1 MSQAQPGRKTY
12 QRPAVPACDR
22 PGRRLDWSPNIFLP
36 APGAPM
42 RMSKGSGS
50 ELTQILKRWSDG
62 DPTAEDAL
70 LEEVYGTL
78 RSMARSRLAQERAGH
93 TLQPTALV
101 HEAYLK
107 ISEGAAVDWRDRVH
121 FLAVAARVMRQV
133 LVDAGRRR
141 NADKRTPDP
150 PLTTSLVE
158 SSAAPVDV
166 LDLERALERLE
177 RLNPNQARVVELR
190 CFGGL
195 TVPEVASVLDIS
207 TATVNRSWRAARTW
221 LKDELERGETG

>member
-1 MSQAQPGRKTY
+1 
-12 QRPAVPACDR
+12 
-22 PGRRLDWSPNIFLP
+22 
-36 APGAPM
+36 
-42 RMSKGSGS
+42 MSKGSS
-50 ELTQILKRWSDG
+50 HELTQILQRWSDG
-62 DPTAEDAL
+62 DPAAESAL

-78 RSMARSRLAQERAGH
+78 RSMARSRLSRERVGH

-107 ISEGAAVDWRDRVH
+107 ISEGSSVEWRDRVH

-150 PLTTSLVE
+150 PLTTT
-158 SSAAPVDV
+158 PFQNQNQQVDV

-177 RLNPNQARVVELR
+177 GLNQNQARVVELR
-190 CFGGL
+190 CYGGL
-195 TVPEVASVLDIS
+195 TVPEVAEVLDVS
-207 TATVNRSWRAARTW
+207 VATVNRSWRAARTW
-221 LKDELERGETG
+221 LQDELQPEAPA

>member
-1 MSQAQPGRKTY
+1 
-12 QRPAVPACDR
+12 
-22 PGRRLDWSPNIFLP
+22 
-36 APGAPM
+36 
-42 RMSKGSGS
+42 MSKGSS
-50 ELTQILKRWSDG
+50 HELTIILRQWADG
-62 DPTAEDAL
+62 KPGAEAAL

-78 RSMARSRLAQERAGH
+78 RSMARSRLARERAGH

-107 ISEGAAVDWRDRVH
+107 IAEGAPVDWRDRVH

-150 PLTTSLVE
+150 PLTTTLEREGSG
-158 SSAAPVDV
+158 PVDV

-177 RLNPNQARVVELR
+177 RLNPDQARVVELR
-190 CFGGL
+190 CYGGL
-195 TVPEVASVLDIS
+195 TVPEVAEFTGVSV
-207 TATVNRSWRAARTW
+207 ATVNRSWRAARIW
-221 LKDELERGETG
+221 LREELEQGEGA